1 MKDKKELQLVHLSP
15 AEVRSFSNLQ
25 GNVKKAPNGAYMFD
39 DLGDKF
45 KTPKTNDDKI
55 HTIKRLLGMDN
66 NYRHNSR
73 DISDM
78 RGRGRLNDSQ
88 MAYMPKNLTKFL
100 DKLLGQSR
108 NPSTGHKEYW
118 MGDMFKSAVSAA
130 TPFLKDA
137 AMQAGTAALKG
148 GINAAGKYLE
158 GQKEMPTSWDGM
170 KQMGRGAAS
179 QFGSGALKGSV
190 EQFNNQAQNEQIPA
204 WQRTASNA
212 LAQGTQMGGN
222 YIKENAG
229 NMQMPNLRSPE
240 VRGQIINNIRSP
252 EARGQ
257 FMNNAGNFAKNTGS
271 AMAGIGAN
279 IMQYGNPKAN
289 PRPQAQSGIAGQA
302 GVMRPIVNNAPAAG
316 MAPNQSM
323 AQRPIQ
329 NTNMGA
335 RPMQRPMQSQMPR
348 MPAGRPVNN
357 LNMIRGR

>member
-55 HTIKRLLGMDN
+55 HTLKRLLGMDN
-66 NYRHNSR
+66 NYRHHSR

-88 MAYMPKNLTKFL
+88 MAYMPKNLTEFL

-148 GINAAGKYLE
+148 GINAAGNYLNQ
-158 GQKEMPTSWDGM
+158 QKEMPTSWDGM
-170 KQMGRGAAS
+170 KQMGRGAVN
-179 QFGSGALKGSV
+179 QFGSGALKGTV
-190 EQFNNQAQNEQIPA
+190 EQFNNQASNEQIPA

-222 YIKENAG
+222 YLKANAG
-229 NMQMPNLRSPE
+229 NMQMPNLRSSE
-240 VRGQIINNIRSP
+240 G
-252 EARGQ
+252 RGQ
-257 FMNNAGNFAKNTGS
+257 FMNNAGSVARDTRGAIGNIGS
-271 AMAGIGAN
+271 N

-289 PRPQAQSGIAGQA
+289 PRPGAQSGIAGQA
-302 GVMRPIVNNAPAAG
+302 GVVRPVVNNASAAIAGSGG
-316 MAPNQSM
+316 MMGRAM
-323 AQRPIQ
+323 Q
-329 NTNMGA
+329 NTNMNA
-335 RPMQRPMQSQMPR
+335 RPMQRQMQAQMPR
-348 MPAGRPVNN
+348 MPAGRPINN